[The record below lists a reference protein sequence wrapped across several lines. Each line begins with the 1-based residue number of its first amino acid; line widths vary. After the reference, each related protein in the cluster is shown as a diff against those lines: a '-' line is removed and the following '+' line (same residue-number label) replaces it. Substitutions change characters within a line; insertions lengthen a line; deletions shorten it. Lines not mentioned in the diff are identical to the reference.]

1 MPLPGKAPCLV
12 GGRGEAEPSSLITEC
27 LGRMVAWSTL
37 ASEVAS
43 TEFPEF
49 ELLACFQVFKLTEP
63 LPSPSTAPVYLERL
77 AQTFKV
83 PLGSGIEHLVDQ
95 FLEHQKIAL
104 GLKVAG
110 EPAATSWQRAVQ
122 KTQQDS
128 RRRAIFIVASLA
140 HCFVGLW
147 FRLARQLALS
157 RTSLSSNVCWESIHV
172 LASLAK
178 KHLAPCLMPTQ
189 LFLHA
194 PVSYGPS
201 RLEHLVRTPQ
211 ERCGAS

>member
-1 MPLPGKAPCLV
+1 MPLLGKAPCLV

-95 FLEHQKIAL
+95 FL
-104 GLKVAG
+104 
-110 EPAATSWQRAVQ
+110 
-122 KTQQDS
+122 
-128 RRRAIFIVASLA
+128 
-140 HCFVGLW
+140 
-147 FRLARQLALS
+147 
-157 RTSLSSNVCWESIHV
+157 
-172 LASLAK
+172 
-178 KHLAPCLMPTQ
+178 
-189 LFLHA
+189 
-194 PVSYGPS
+194 
-201 RLEHLVRTPQ
+201 
-211 ERCGAS
+211 

>member
-1 MPLPGKAPCLV
+1 MVEQIEVFRAKLHWLFAGRGCLNTGYTHLALTHLRKGKLVPLLGKAPCLV

-27 LGRMVAWSTL
+27 LGRVVAWSTL

-43 TEFPEF
+43 TEVPEF

-63 LPSPSTAPVYLERL
+63 LTSPSTAPVYLERL

-110 EPAATSWQRAVQ
+110 EPAAISWKRAVEKNTTRQ
-122 KTQQDS
+122 SQEGTFHCGELGSLLCRCVVSPGSTTGIEQNFCLQTCAG
-128 RRRAIFIVASLA
+128 RAYM
-140 HCFVGLW
+140 C
-147 FRLARQLALS
+147 
-157 RTSLSSNVCWESIHV
+157 
-172 LASLAK
+172 
-178 KHLAPCLMPTQ
+178 
-189 LFLHA
+189 
-194 PVSYGPS
+194 
-201 RLEHLVRTPQ
+201 
-211 ERCGAS
+211 